1 MHRLFYAGGAIAL
14 LVLAAWVAVPLIAH
28 AQLESRLTE
37 VLGRTTTVESVAFD
51 LTTLRL
57 VIRNLAIADKTAQRP
72 LFALDELVANVS
84 AASLWHRA
92 PVFDAV
98 KLTRPRVLL
107 ARERDGRYNVQDLVD
122 RALAPRPPGPPPQFS
137 FNNIEIDDGAIT
149 LDDRLADRRHEIAAL
164 TIAVPFVSSLP
175 YAADIRVTPRMEGTF
190 NGSHFALKGS
200 ATPFAERRET
210 TLDIDLDALRL
221 PPYVAYLPSRP
232 TLELVGGALTT
243 RLTIAFV
250 EQGPTDHR
258 LELRGNA
265 QLDGLA
271 IKRRDESPLVAA
283 DRIAVAL
290 DRVQVFDRQARIA
303 SVAIVAPRAD
313 IRRLADGTLELARPI
328 LDTPRE
334 TAGPTPSPARETP
347 AALERPWQ
355 LSVAKLSIDHG
366 TIALADES
374 SGIRSTLADVKLDAT
389 SLSTAPGEKAH
400 VKLAFVSEDRIA
412 SFSGEAD
419 VDPTAPAATG
429 RFELAKFSL
438 KLLFPYYS
446 EVLDVDV
453 QKGSLDLA
461 AGFSVDAGG
470 NLTLSDGV
478 GTISELSLAL
488 PGNRSP
494 LWRVPILTATGVDVD
509 VRARKVTFGELKS
522 HGPSLRIVRER
533 DGSLEFARVL
543 KTGQAKDAPTA
554 GAEWTIATTRA
565 STERGAIDFEDR
577 VPTPA
582 VKLAIRDVDLLVSD
596 LSNARA
602 AKSQFKLSG
611 RIGEHGRMAFAGPV
625 ATRPLSLS
633 GTLEASG
640 LALVAL
646 KPYFEHEVNIV
657 VTDGVF
663 AAKGQVGL
671 DVPDGAAVRASWKG
685 EMKVTDFASFDK
697 PTSSDLARWKSLV
710 VEGMD
715 IANEPFHAA
724 TGRIALED
732 FYARVIVYP
741 DATINIARLVTPGAS
756 PEPAPDAK
764 PAPPAQRGAPSEAL
778 PVSIGRIELTRGNVV
793 FSDLFVRP
801 NYSANLT
808 DVAGSVSAM
817 SAKQAGDVALTASV
831 DGIAPVEVQ
840 GRIHP
845 FASELSLDLTGKA
858 RDIELPPL
866 TPYSVKYAGYGIEKG
881 KLTFDVRYRV
891 ENRKLAAENRLVL
904 DQLTFGERVESPTA
918 TKLPILH
925 ALALL
930 KDRHGVID
938 IQLPISGSLDD
949 PQFSVGDLIARV
961 IVNQITKAV
970 TAPFAL
976 LASAFGSGEELSTLA
991 FAPGSASIAADA
1003 QKRIDTLGKALADRP
1018 ALKLDIGGR
1027 ADPVTDRDAGRRA
1040 AVETAIRREKMKS
1053 LAVSGNTPASIDQVT
1068 IGAEERNRWLTEAY
1082 RSAPLP
1088 DRPRN
1093 ALGMLKDVPPGE
1105 MEAMLFADAKVDDDA
1120 LRDLANRRAQ
1130 AVKDAI
1136 LATGVAGERLFLI
1149 APRLSN
1155 EADGEKV
1162 AAGETPGTLT
1172 RADLALR

>member
-1 MHRLFYAGGAIAL
+1 MR
-14 LVLAAWVAVPLIAH
+14 
-28 AQLESRLTE
+28 
-37 VLGRTTTVESVAFD
+37 SV
-51 LTTLRL
+51 
-57 VIRNLAIADKTAQRP
+57 
-72 LFALDELVANVS
+72 
-84 AASLWHRA
+84 
-92 PVFDAV
+92 
-98 KLTRPRVLL
+98 
-107 ARERDGRYNVQDLVD
+107 
-122 RALAPRPPGPPPQFS
+122 
-137 FNNIEIDDGAIT
+137 
-149 LDDRLADRRHEIAAL
+149 
-164 TIAVPFVSSLP
+164 
-175 YAADIRVTPRMEGTF
+175 
-190 NGSHFALKGS
+190 
-200 ATPFAERRET
+200 
-210 TLDIDLDALRL
+210 
-221 PPYVAYLPSRP
+221 
-232 TLELVGGALTT
+232 
-243 RLTIAFV
+243 
-250 EQGPTDHR
+250 
-258 LELRGNA
+258 
-265 QLDGLA
+265 DGLA
-271 IKRRDESPLVAA
+271 IKRRDGTPLVAA

-290 DRVQVFDRQARIA
+290 DRVGVFDRQARIA
-303 SVAIVAPRAD
+303 SVAIDAPRAD

-328 LDTPRE
+328 LDTPRDAATTCSVIGDARRPRRRG
-334 TAGPTPSPARETP
+334 TAVGRFRSGSSR
-347 AALERPWQ
+347 
-355 LSVAKLSIDHG
+355 SI
-366 TIALADES
+366 TEPIALADES
-374 SGIRSTLADVKLDAT
+374 SGFRSTLADVKLDAT

-438 KLLFPYYS
+438 GLLFPYYS

-461 AGFSVDAGG
+461 ARFSVDAGG

-494 LWRVPILTATGVDVD
+494 LWRVPTLTATGVDVD

-522 HGPSLRIVRER
+522 RSPSLRIVRER

-543 KTGQAKDAPTA
+543 KPGRAKDVTTS
-554 GAEWTIATTRA
+554 GAEWTIATTKA
-565 STERGAIDFEDR
+565 STEHGAIDFEDR

-582 VKLAIRDVDLLVSD
+582 VKLAIRDVDLLASD
-596 LSNARA
+596 LSNARG

-611 RIGEHGRMAFAGPV
+611 RIGERGRIAFAGPV

-646 KPYFEHEVNIV
+646 KPYFEHEVNVV

-715 IANEPFHAA
+715 IASEPFHAA

-764 PAPPAQRGAPSEAL
+764 PAPPAERGAPSEAL
-778 PVSIGRIELTRGNVV
+778 PVSIGRIELARGNVV
-793 FSDLFVRP
+793 FSDLFVKP

-845 FASELSLDLTGKA
+845 FASELSLDLAGKA

-881 KLTFDVRYRV
+881 KLTFDVHYRV
-891 ENRKLAAENRLVL
+891 ENRKLTAENRLVL

-918 TKLPILH
+918 TKLPVLR
-925 ALALL
+925 AVALL

-949 PQFSVGDLIARV
+949 PQFSVGDLIGRV
-961 IVNQITKAV
+961 IVNLITKAV

-1003 QKRIDTLGKALADRP
+1003 KKRIDTLGKALADRP

-1027 ADPVTDRDAGRRA
+1027 ADPATDREALRHA
-1040 AVETAIRREKMKS
+1040 SVETAVRREKMKS
-1053 LAVSGNTPASIDQVT
+1053 LAAAGNAPASVDQVT
-1068 IGAEERNRWLTEAY
+1068 IDAEERNRWLTEAY

-1093 ALGMLKDVPPGE
+1093 ALGMLKDVPPAE
-1105 MEAMLFADAKVDDDA
+1105 MEAMLLADAKIDDDA
-1120 LRDLANRRAQ
+1120 LRQLANRRAQ

-1136 LATGVAGERLFLI
+1136 VATGVQDERLFLI
-1149 APRLSN
+1149 APRLGN
-1155 EADGEKV
+1155 EAGGVKV
-1162 AAGETPGTLT
+1162 ADGETPGAPA
-1172 RADLALR
+1172 RVDLALR